1 MNGTRIGRWSESLA
15 RRMRDRTGG
24 TLVLVAGAMLGLLAM
39 AALAVDMSAAFAWRA
54 EAQKIADASS
64 LAGASSYMDFQ
75 PNEATPAAEAR
86 AYEYA
91 LAHTI
96 KGEPVDSSEV
106 TVQVINDSLKVRVGI
121 NRPDMPVWF
130 ARVLGFAGID
140 IGAVAAAAAE
150 PAGAA
155 QCLKPWAVPDLWD
168 EVGPPSGTGQ
178 DANGDNVWQEGEGW
192 DYEPGVDD
200 YTRYEGP
207 DPEGDYHPDDA
218 TGYGSTL
225 RDAENDWG
233 RAVLLKYT
241 DPTSEFGFEPSIF
254 FPWRLPLDDDQ
265 EACPSGK
272 GGGGKGGQ
280 SQGAAVYRQN
290 ICSCN
295 ESPIELF
302 TDYQVQTGNMVGPT
316 FQGVDDLVAQDP
328 TARWNESLDGGR
340 GGIERLNPETNQF
353 EPVGLGS
360 PRVIKLALMDPG
372 EIDGSGMQNIQ
383 FNNFAMMFLEGQDN
397 NQSAVMARFLFFASG
412 QESGVGN
419 ATGSLVKLIRLVE

>member
-140 IGAVAAAAAE
+140 IGAVAAAAADE
-150 PAGAA
+150 KGSPNWAQADPALKTSDAA
-155 QCLKPWAVPDLWD
+155 
-168 EVGPPSGTGQ
+168 
-178 DANGDNVWQEGEGW
+178 
-192 DYEPGVDD
+192 
-200 YTRYEGP
+200 TR
-207 DPEGDYHPDDA
+207 
-218 TGYGSTL
+218 L
-225 RDAENDWG
+225 R
-233 RAVLLKYT
+233 
-241 DPTSEFGFEPSIF
+241 
-254 FPWRLPLDDDQ
+254 
-265 EACPSGK
+265 
-272 GGGGKGGQ
+272 
-280 SQGAAVYRQN
+280 RQRDF
-290 ICSCN
+290 IRS
-295 ESPIELF
+295 SPKE
-302 TDYQVQTGNMVGPT
+302 T
-316 FQGVDDLVAQDP
+316 
-328 TARWNESLDGGR
+328 GR
-340 GGIERLNPETNQF
+340 GKL
-353 EPVGLGS
+353 GLA
-360 PRVIKLALMDPG
+360 K
-372 EIDGSGMQNIQ
+372 
-383 FNNFAMMFLEGQDN
+383 
-397 NQSAVMARFLFFASG
+397 
-412 QESGVGN
+412 
-419 ATGSLVKLIRLVE
+419 K